1 MTNLCY
7 PILLIP
13 GWGINKGIWKYQIE
27 YFSQNYRTV
36 AVSLEGDANVSDD
49 RTRVHTEHLLGIIKN
64 LKLKNINLVGWS
76 MGGMIAINFVSQH
89 PEYVKKLVLVSTPAK
104 FVASEDYDAGISPI
118 VMQSFINKF
127 RKSPMRML
135 SNFAS
140 LILKNADFKK
150 EDLNLIRRS
159 SSISDKNTTLQNLLF
174 LRDCDLR
181 NKLHSIKVPTLV
193 IHGKGDMI
201 CPYVCADYMHSKIKN
216 SVLHTFENA
225 GHVPFVT
232 KHEKFNNLLD
242 GFLRD
247 DKF

>member
-1 MTNLCY
+1 MTNLY
-7 PILLIP
+7 SPLLFIP
-13 GWGINKGIWKYQIE
+13 GWGMNENIWRYQLKY
-27 YFSQNYRTV
+27 FRQNYRTI
-36 AVSLEGDANVSDD
+36 AVSLEGDANASDD
-49 RTRVHTEHLLGIIKN
+49 RIRVHTEHLLGIIKKSN
-64 LKLKNINLVGWS
+64 LNSINLVGWS
-76 MGGMIAINFVSQH
+76 MGGMVAINFAFQY

-104 FVASEDYDAGISPI
+104 FVASEDYDAGISHI

-127 RKSPMRML
+127 RKSPVRML

-150 EDLNLIRRS
+150 EDLNLIKQS
-159 SSISDKNTTLQNLLF
+159 SNISNKDKTLQNLLL

-181 NKLHSIKVPTLV
+181 DKLHSIKVPTLL

-201 CPYVCADYMHSKIKN
+201 CPYACTDYMHSKIKN
-216 SVLHTFENA
+216 SVLHTFESA

-232 KHEKFNNLLD
+232 KHEEFNILLD

-247 DKF
+247 HEF

>member
-1 MTNLCY
+1 MTNLR
-7 PILLIP
+7 PTLLFIP
-13 GWGINKGIWKYQIE
+13 GWGINKSIWKHQIE
-27 YFSQNYRTV
+27 YFNQNYRVTTI
-36 AVSLEGDANVSDD
+36 SLEGSCMRA
-49 RTRVHTEHLLGIIKN
+49 HTEHLLGIIK
-64 LKLKNINLVGWS
+64 KLKNINLVGWS
-76 MGGMIAINFVSQH
+76 MGGMIAINFAFQY

-104 FVASEDYDAGISPI
+104 FVASEDYDEGISHI

-127 RKSPMRML
+127 RKSPVRML

-150 EDLNLIRRS
+150 EDLNLIKQS
-159 SSISDKNTTLQNLLF
+159 SNISNKDKTLQNLLL

-181 NKLHSIKVPTLV
+181 DKLHSIKVPTLL

-201 CPYVCADYMHSKIKN
+201 CPYACTDYMHSKIKN
-216 SVLHTFENA
+216 SVLHTFESA

-232 KHEKFNNLLD
+232 KHEEFNILLD

-247 DKF
+247 HEF